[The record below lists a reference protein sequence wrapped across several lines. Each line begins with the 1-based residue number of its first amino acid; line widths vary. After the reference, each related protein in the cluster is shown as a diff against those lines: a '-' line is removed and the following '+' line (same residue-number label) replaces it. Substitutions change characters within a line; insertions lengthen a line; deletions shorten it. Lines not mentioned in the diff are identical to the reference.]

1 MQFRN
6 NKHPGHEGA
15 PAGFTLT
22 EILIVV
28 AIIIALAA
36 LVIPISR
43 SAIAKSRQG
52 ACLGNLRQIGI
63 GLESYLQDHNDT
75 MPVLEAGRKS
85 KDGEAAVLEVLLAQ
99 YIETPDT
106 FHCPADREK
115 YAESG
120 SSYLWNSTQNGQHKL
135 SLKFFNVSDN
145 PGLIPLVTDKEA
157 WHPGKS
163 GVNILYADY
172 SAAKEFKMKTSP

>member
-1 MQFRN
+1 MQTGN
-6 NKHPGHEGA
+6 HQP
-15 PAGFTLT
+15 PAHQRSTPGFTLT